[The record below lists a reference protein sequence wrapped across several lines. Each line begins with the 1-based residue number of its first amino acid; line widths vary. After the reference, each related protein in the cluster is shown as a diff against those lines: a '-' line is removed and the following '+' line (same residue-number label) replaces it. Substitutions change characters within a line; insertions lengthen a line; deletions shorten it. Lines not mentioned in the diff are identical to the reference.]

1 MLFLFR
7 RMKFRTITISSVFAI
22 VLLAFACQASA
33 QKKEIIP
40 VDFNRVKSVTS
51 NPESRYYF
59 PKLLH
64 SYISFNYNK
73 FELEDMRNLYYGYMF
88 QEDYNPY
95 RQSVYA
101 DKVEEYIYKKDLTRD
116 ECDSLEH
123 YANLSLQDN
132 MFDFEQLEYFAYAL
146 KAKKKHARYEVFR
159 KNIHLLLSAI
169 MTSGDG
175 TKEHPWVV
183 ICPMHEY
190 DIVNFLGFKA
200 VDHEEISEG
209 IDYVKVEKKEGSKT
223 EGFYFDV
230 KRMLE
235 IGRQKG
241 YDE

>member
-1 MLFLFR
+1 
-7 RMKFRTITISSVFAI
+7 MKFKPFSTILGVCAI
-22 VLLAFACQASA
+22 LVMAFTFQAQA

-51 NPESRYYF
+51 NPESRFYY
-59 PKLLH
+59 PRLLKT
-64 SYISFNYNK
+64 YISFNYNK
-73 FELEDMRNLYYGYMF
+73 FELEDMRNLYYGYIF

-101 DKVEEYIYKKDLTRD
+101 DKVEEYVYKKELSRD

-123 YANLSLQDN
+123 YASLSLHDN

-146 KAKKKHARYEVFR
+146 KTKKKFARYEVFT

-190 DIVNFLGFKA
+190 DIVNYLGFKA
-200 VDHEEISEG
+200 VDHEEVENG
-209 IDYVKVEKKEGSKT
+209 VDYVKVEKREGSKT

-230 KRMLE
+230 KKMLE
-235 IGRQKG
+235 EGRRKG
-241 YDE
+241 FE

>member
-1 MLFLFR
+1 
-7 RMKFRTITISSVFAI
+7 MKFRPFSTILGVCAI
-22 VLLAFACQASA
+22 LLTAFTFQVSA

-51 NPESRYYF
+51 NPESRFYY
-59 PKLLH
+59 PRLLKT
-64 SYISFNYNK
+64 YISFNYNK
-73 FELEDMRNLYYGYMF
+73 FELEDMRNLYYGYIF

-101 DKVEEYIYKKDLTRD
+101 DKVEEYIYKKELSRD

-123 YANLSLQDN
+123 YASLSLHDN

-146 KAKKKHARYEVFR
+146 KAKKKFARYEVFT

-190 DIVNFLGFKA
+190 DIVNYLGFKA
-200 VDHEEISEG
+200 VDHEEVENG
-209 IDYVKVEKKEGSKT
+209 IDYVKVEKREGSKT

-230 KRMLE
+230 KKMLE
-235 IGRQKG
+235 EGRKKG
-241 YDE
+241 FE

>member
-1 MLFLFR
+1 
-7 RMKFRTITISSVFAI
+7 MKFRTITISSVFAI
-22 VLLAFACQASA
+22 VLLAFAFQASA

-123 YANLSLQDN
+123 
-132 MFDFEQLEYFAYAL
+132 
-146 KAKKKHARYEVFR
+146 
-159 KNIHLLLSAI
+159 
-169 MTSGDG
+169 
-175 TKEHPWVV
+175 
-183 ICPMHEY
+183 
-190 DIVNFLGFKA
+190 
-200 VDHEEISEG
+200 
-209 IDYVKVEKKEGSKT
+209 
-223 EGFYFDV
+223 
-230 KRMLE
+230 
-235 IGRQKG
+235 
-241 YDE
+241 

>member
-1 MLFLFR
+1 
-7 RMKFRTITISSVFAI
+7 MKLHSIIISAI
-22 VLLAFACQASA
+22 LLMAISPQASA
-33 QKKEIIP
+33 QKKELIP

-51 NPESRYYF
+51 NPESRFYY
-59 PKLLH
+59 PKLLK
-64 SYISFNYNK
+64 SYISFSYNN
-73 FELEDMRNLYYGYMF
+73 FEREDMRNLYYGYIF

-95 RQSVYA
+95 RQSIYA
-101 DKVEEYIYKKDLTRD
+101 DKVEEYIYKKELTRE

-123 YANLSLQDN
+123 YADLSLHDN

-146 KAKKKHARYEVFR
+146 KAKKKHTRYEIFR
-159 KNIHLLLSAI
+159 KNIRLLLNAI

-200 VDHEEISEG
+200 IDHEEIEDG
-209 IDYVKVEKKEGSKT
+209 IDYVKVEKRNDSKA

-230 KRMLE
+230 KKMLE
-235 IGRQKG
+235 EGRRKG
-241 YDE
+241 YE

>member
-22 VLLAFACQASA
+22 VLLAFAFQASA

-116 ECDSLEH
+116 
-123 YANLSLQDN
+123 
-132 MFDFEQLEYFAYAL
+132 
-146 KAKKKHARYEVFR
+146 
-159 KNIHLLLSAI
+159 
-169 MTSGDG
+169 
-175 TKEHPWVV
+175 
-183 ICPMHEY
+183 
-190 DIVNFLGFKA
+190 
-200 VDHEEISEG
+200 
-209 IDYVKVEKKEGSKT
+209 
-223 EGFYFDV
+223 
-230 KRMLE
+230 
-235 IGRQKG
+235 
-241 YDE
+241 

>member
-1 MLFLFR
+1 M
-7 RMKFRTITISSVFAI
+7 M
-22 VLLAFACQASA
+22 AFALPASA

-40 VDFNRVKSVTS
+40 VDFDRVKSVTS
-51 NPESRYYF
+51 NPESRFYY
-59 PKLLH
+59 PRLLKT
-64 SYISFNYNK
+64 YISFNYNK

-101 DKVEEYIYKKDLTRD
+101 DKVEEYIYKKELSRD

-146 KAKKKHARYEVFR
+146 KAKKKYARYEVFT

-190 DIVNFLGFKA
+190 DIVNYLGFKA
-200 VDHEEISEG
+200 VDHEEVEAG
-209 IDYVKVEKKEGSKT
+209 IDYVKVEKREGSKT
-223 EGFYFDV
+223 EGFYFNV
-230 KRMLE
+230 KKMLE
-235 IGRQKG
+235 EGQRKG
-241 YDE
+241 FE